1 MNKKYKN
8 CLYIFVSALFI
19 GANGYLCS
27 TNALADGD
35 NQIAQVAKTNS
46 QTDILANVEQGY
58 WGECPWKYDSAS
70 KTLTLGESG
79 KTFNGGTVPNPET
92 EGYLNVSP
100 FNDIF
105 VSGCQHVIIA
115 GEVILKG
122 NMSMLFGTVFH
133 NEIQDFQGL
142 DKLNTTGVTNMSMMF
157 REGNAKTIDVS
168 KFDMANVTDISGMFG
183 NSPNLTEL
191 DVSRFNTVKATN
203 MSQMFMGCP
212 KLRVLDVSNFN
223 TAQVTDM
230 SNMFLG
236 CLTVEK
242 LDVTNW
248 DTAKVTDMSEMFGNC
263 LELRQLNF
271 SNWDTRAVKYASY
284 FFSGAPNNLWC
295 ISLGKNV
302 TPLVFGQL
310 QNARYHEKGTPIPD
324 STPIRYAN
332 GSGWRAVQSN
342 GIPSLGT
349 PNNPQGN
356 IFSFDDFIKNP
367 LYGTDNG
374 PETYVW
380 QQESTPITKQNV
392 TIEYLDANT
401 GKSIPGV
408 KAKVSTDYS
417 GKPYDVTGADS
428 RPDISGYTWD
438 GKTPTNAKGVYGDKD
453 IVVQY
458 VYNKNST
465 PSTPGTP
472 TNPGNNNSQT
482 VTSSTGSSS
491 SSASSSSDSS
501 QSTPTTPNTAPKPST
516 LVGPNIAVKGEAVYA
531 TKKIGLYKNVNFK
544 KSQRIA
550 WYTKQKRINRPMF
563 VVTGY
568 KRTSN
573 GTLRYKVRDVNHDR
587 KTDGKTGYITAS
599 RKYVVPVYYASV
611 PKSKKITVIVK
622 KGINTY
628 KSASLTGKVKHYKK
642 GTRLT
647 VKKLVKHNLTT
658 RYQLSN
664 GNYATANKKLI
675 IAGNY

>member
-1 MNKKYKN
+1 
-8 CLYIFVSALFI
+8 
-19 GANGYLCS
+19 
-27 TNALADGD
+27 
-35 NQIAQVAKTNS
+35 
-46 QTDILANVEQGY
+46 
-58 WGECPWKYDSAS
+58 
-70 KTLTLGESG
+70 
-79 KTFNGGTVPNPET
+79 
-92 EGYLNVSP
+92 
-100 FNDIF
+100 
-105 VSGCQHVIIA
+105 
-115 GEVILKG
+115 
-122 NMSMLFGTVFH
+122 MSMLFGTISH

-142 DKLNTTGVTNMSMMF
+142 DNLNTTDVTNMSMMF

-168 KFDMANVTDISGMFG
+168 KFDMANVTDM
-183 NSPNLTEL
+183 
-191 DVSRFNTVKATN
+191 
-203 MSQMFMGCP
+203 
-212 KLRVLDVSNFN
+212 
-223 TAQVTDM
+223 TD
-230 SNMFLG
+230 MFLG

-248 DTAKVTDMSEMFGNC
+248 NTAKVTEMTEMFGNC
-263 LELRQLNF
+263 PQLRQLDF
-271 SNWDTRAVKYASY
+271 SNWDTREVKYARY

-332 GSGWRAVQSN
+332 GSGWQAVHSN
-342 GIPSLGT
+342 GMPSLGT
-349 PNNPQGN
+349 PNNPQGS

-367 LYGTDNG
+367 LYGTDSG

-380 QQESTPITKQNV
+380 QQESNPITKQNV

-401 GKSIPGV
+401 GKSISGV
-408 KAKVSTDYS
+408 KTKVSSDYP
-417 GKPYDVTGADS
+417 GEPYDVTGVDS

-438 GKTPTNAKGVYGDKD
+438 GKTPANAKGIYGDKD

-458 VYNKNST
+458 VYHKNAT

-472 TNPGNNNSQT
+472 ANPSNNNSQT
-482 VTSSTGSSS
+482 VTSSTGPSS
-491 SSASSSSDSS
+491 SSASSSNGSS
-501 QSTPTTPNTAPKPST
+501 QTTPNTPNTAPKPST
-516 LVGPNIAVKGEAVYA
+516 SVGPNIAVKGEAVYA

-550 WYTKQKRINRPMF
+550 WYPKQKRINRPMF

-587 KTDGKTGYITAS
+587 KTDGKTGYITAN

-675 IAGNY
+675 ITGNY